1 VEKETRIRSILKS
14 CLYRILGTI
23 VTILIVLIFTGSLP
37 ASLGV
42 GMVELISKI
51 MLYYFYERMWQKI
64 KWGKEY

>member
-1 VEKETRIRSILKS
+1 MEKETRIRSILKS